1 MELRPGL
8 HHLSAR
14 GANIYLCEDEDGL
27 TVIDTGPPWSTDVV
41 LRYIGRLRYRPE
53 AVVRILL
60 THADFDHAGSAA
72 QLQSVTGATVLGS
85 AATLALARRG
95 EAPSHGDGWLTGL
108 VGRMGYRPV
117 SPDQTESVAEGQN
130 LQILGNLRVLATPGH
145 TPDHLSF
152 YHESHGVLFA
162 GDALF
167 NVGGLRTTPRFL
179 SHDPAAARTSALR
192 LLALAPA
199 VIACGHGRPLVGHKD
214 DIVSGLYRRL
224 IAGDTAR

>member
-14 GANIYLCEDEDGL
+14 GANIYLCEDDDGV

-41 LRYIGRLRYRPE
+41 LRYAGRLRYRPE
-53 AVVRILL
+53 AIVRILL

-72 QLQSVTGATVLGS
+72 QLQAVTGATVLGS
-85 AATLALARRG
+85 AATLALAGRG
-95 EAPSHGDGWLTGL
+95 EAPPHGDAWLMRVL
-108 VGRMGYRPV
+108 GRIGYRPV
-117 SPDQTESVAEGQN
+117 PPDQTESIEEGQN
-130 LQILGNLRVLATPGH
+130 LPVLGNLRVLATPGH
-145 TPDHLSF
+145 TPDHVSF

-167 NVGGLRTTPRFL
+167 NVAGLRAGPRFL
-179 SHDPAAARTSALR
+179 SRDPAAARASARR

-199 VIACGHGRPLVGHKD
+199 IIACGHGRPLVGHKD
-214 DIVSGLYRRL
+214 EIVSRLYRGL
-224 IAGDTAR
+224 LPTADG